1 MIEVIYVVRHAF
13 RSNWSVD
20 PQTGTYTA
28 SVVRT
33 PTGIPTDPPLTA
45 KGVEQS
51 KELAEH
57 LCKIEPPIDRVY
69 SSPFYRCL
77 QTLQPTTARLF
88 AEGSVK
94 GKIRIDRGIGEFFGR
109 ANWEHPSPPTLQI
122 LTSHFENLDQEY
134 VPVHIPAAR
143 GEMIVEL
150 HERVRRALD
159 HIVTTLDQDPE
170 QPKTVLL
177 CTHAATIIAAG
188 RVLTGQMPDDPDE
201 EDFHCYTAGLSKF
214 VRKTVSPE
222 KGVAGNWICELDSDT
237 SFLSGGAE
245 RGWHFN
251 GEESF
256 VDFTESS
263 ASKDG
268 TTKL

>member
-1 MIEVIYVVRHAF
+1 MIEVIYIVRHAF
-13 RSNWSVD
+13 RSNWAVD

-28 SVVRT
+28 LMVKT
-33 PTGIPTDPPLTA
+33 PTGIPTDPPLTS
-45 KGVEQS
+45 KGVQQS

-57 LCKIEPPIDRVY
+57 LCKIQPPIERIY

-88 AEGSVK
+88 AEGKVK
-94 GKIRIDRGIGEFFGR
+94 GKIRVDRGIGEFFGR

-122 LTSHFENLDQEY
+122 LTAHFDNLDQEY
-134 VPVHIPAAR
+134 VSVHMPPAK

-159 HIVTTLDQDPE
+159 HIITTLDNDPE
-170 QPKTVLL
+170 QPKTVIL
-177 CTHAATIIAAG
+177 CTHAATMIAAG

-214 VRKTVSPE
+214 IRRTDGPGKSVV
-222 KGVAGNWICELDSDT
+222 GNWGCELNSDT
-237 SFLSGGAE
+237 SYLSGGAE

-256 VDFTESS
+256 VDFSEASS
-263 ASKDG
+263 SMDG